1 MLLPRNVWLWAFHVI
16 ERADKSTSDLPAAGM
31 VKQMQYY
38 ESILDTIGHTPLV
51 RLQRIASHLAPLV
64 LGKCEMFNPGGSVKD
79 RIGIKMIEACE
90 RAGLLQPG
98 GTIVEPTSGNTGT
111 GLAIAAAIKGY
122 RCLFVMTDKVSE
134 EKRNLLRAL
143 GAEVVICP
151 SSVPYDSPEH
161 YQQVAARLAKEIPGA
176 CSPNQYANPANP
188 AAHYMTTG
196 PELWEATDGR
206 ITVFV
211 AGIGTA
217 GTIIGTARYL
227 KEQNPHIKVIGAD
240 PAGSIYSGDTPRPY
254 KVEGIGTDH
263 FPENYRPEL
272 VDEVIRIDDR
282 TSFQLTRRLARE
294 EGILAGGSTGT
305 ALGAALEYGKRL
317 GPNDVMVVLLPDTGR
332 GYLSK
337 FYNDTWLREN
347 GLTEPAPTATVAD
360 VLAFRRQS
368 NPGVPVLV
376 SAKPEEPVTVAIE
389 RLHRY
394 SISQLPVIAHG
405 QVVGSLT
412 ETQLLQHVAA
422 GEQVAGRTVGD
433 WQGPPLPA
441 LQEGA
446 SVHEA
451 YTLFA
456 SGHPAVAV
464 HDAHGLQGVIAKS
477 DLLEFWAHVGQNGQE
492 PTSSR

>member
-1 MLLPRNVWLWAFHVI
+1 M
-16 ERADKSTSDLPAAGM
+16 K
-31 VKQMQYY
+31 YY
-38 ESILDTIGHTPLV
+38 ASILETIGHTPLV
-51 RLQRIASHLAPLV
+51 RLQRIAHHLAPVV

-79 RIGIKMIEACE
+79 RIGVKLIEACE

-134 EKRNLLRAL
+134 EKRGLLRAL

-151 SSVPYDSPEH
+151 SSVPYDSPES
-161 YQQVAARLAKEIPGA
+161 YRNVAARLATEIPGA

-188 AAHYMTTG
+188 EAHYLTTG
-196 PELWEATDGR
+196 PELWAATDGK
-206 ITVFV
+206 ITAFV

-227 KEQNPHIKVIGAD
+227 KEQNPQVRVIGAD
-240 PAGSIYSGDTPRPY
+240 PVGSIYSGDVPRPY
-254 KVEGIGTDH
+254 KVEGIGTDN
-263 FPENYRPEL
+263 FPENYAPEL
-272 VDEVIRIDDR
+272 VDEMIRVDDR
-282 TSFQLTRRLARE
+282 TSFQLARRLARE
-294 EGILAGGSTGT
+294 EGILAGGSAGT

-317 GPNDVMVVLLPDTGR
+317 GPQDVLVVLLPDTGR

-347 GLTEPAPTATVAD
+347 GLMEPAPTAALAD
-360 VLAFRRQS
+360 VLAFRRQT
-368 NPGVPVLV
+368 NPGMPILV
-376 SAKPEEPVTVAIE
+376 SVGPQEPVTVAIE
-389 RLHRY
+389 RMHHY
-394 SISQLPVIAHG
+394 GISQLPVIADG
-405 QVVGSLT
+405 RVVGSLT

-422 GEQVAGRTVGD
+422 GEGISGRTVAD
-433 WQGPPLPA
+433 WQGEPLPA
-441 LQEGA
+441 LQETA

-456 SGHPAVAV
+456 GGHPAVAV
-464 HDAHGLQGVIAKS
+464 HDAQKLRGVIAKS
-477 DLLEFWAHVGQNGQE
+477 DLLEFWAHIGQNNQE
-492 PTSSR
+492 PAVGR

>member
-1 MLLPRNVWLWAFHVI
+1 MV
-16 ERADKSTSDLPAAGM
+16 RA
-31 VKQMQYY
+31 MQYY
-38 ESILDTIGHTPLV
+38 DSILETIGHTPLV
-51 RLQRIASHLAPLV
+51 RLRRVAQHLTPLV

-79 RIGIKMIEACE
+79 RIGVKMIEACE

-111 GLAIAAAIKGY
+111 GLALAAAIKGY
-122 RCLFVMTDKVSE
+122 RCVFVMTDKVSE
-134 EKRNLLRAL
+134 EKRSLLRAL

-151 SSVPYDSPEH
+151 SSVPYDSPES
-161 YQQVAARLAKEIPGA
+161 YRNVAARLAKEIPGA

-188 AAHYMTTG
+188 GAHYATTG
-196 PELWEATDGR
+196 PELWAATDGK
-206 ITVFV
+206 ITAFV

-217 GTIIGTARYL
+217 GTIVGTARYL
-227 KEQNPHIKVIGAD
+227 KEQNPKLKVIGAD

-254 KVEGIGTDH
+254 KVEGIGTDN
-263 FPENYRPEL
+263 FPENYVPEL

-282 TSFQLTRRLARE
+282 TSFQLARRLARE
-294 EGILAGGSTGT
+294 EGILAGGSAGT

-317 GPNDVMVVLLPDTGR
+317 GRDDVMVVLLPDTGR
-332 GYLSK
+332 AYLSK

-347 GLTEPAPTATVAD
+347 GLMEPAPTATLVD

-368 NPGVPVLV
+368 NPGMPMLV
-376 SAKPEEPVTVAIE
+376 SIGPQEPVTVAIE

-394 SISQLPVIAHG
+394 GISQLPVIADG

-422 GEQVAGRTVGD
+422 GEGIAGRIVAD

-441 LQEGA
+441 LQETA

-464 HDAHGLQGVIAKS
+464 HDAQRLQGVIAKS
-477 DLLEFWAHVGQNGQE
+477 DLLEFWAHVGQGNQE
-492 PTSSR
+492 PVAGY

>member
-1 MLLPRNVWLWAFHVI
+1 MH
-16 ERADKSTSDLPAAGM
+16 
-31 VKQMQYY
+31 YH
-38 ESILDTIGHTPLV
+38 ESILETIGHTPLV
-51 RLQRIASHLAPLV
+51 RLQRIAHQLSPLV
-64 LGKCEMFNPGGSVKD
+64 LAKCEMFNPGGSVKD
-79 RIGIKMIEACE
+79 RIGLKMIEACE

-122 RCLFVMTDKVSE
+122 RCVFVMTDKVSE
-134 EKRNLLRAL
+134 EKRSLLRAL

-151 SSVPYDSPEH
+151 SSVPYDSPES
-161 YQQVAARLAKEIPGA
+161 YRNVAARMAKEIPGA

-188 AAHYMTTG
+188 GAHYTSTG
-196 PELWEATDGR
+196 PELWEATEGK
-206 ITVFV
+206 ITAFV

-227 KEQNPHIKVIGAD
+227 KEQNPKIQIIGAD

-254 KVEGIGTDH
+254 KVEGIGTDN
-263 FPENYRPEL
+263 FPENYVPEL
-272 VDEVIRIDDR
+272 VDKVIRVDDR
-282 TSFQLTRRLARE
+282 TSFQLARRLARE
-294 EGILAGGSTGT
+294 EGILAGGSAGT

-317 GPNDVMVVLLPDTGR
+317 GPKDVMVVLLPDTGR

-337 FYNDTWLREN
+337 FYNETWLREN
-347 GLTEPAPTATVAD
+347 GLTEPAPTAALAD

-368 NPGVPVLV
+368 NPGVPMLV
-376 SAKPEEPVTVAIE
+376 SIAPQDSINVAIE

-394 SISQLPVIAHG
+394 GISQLPVVANG

-422 GEQVAGRTVGD
+422 GENIANRTVAD
-433 WQGPPLPA
+433 WQAQPLPA
-441 LQEGA
+441 LQETA

-456 SGHPAVAV
+456 SGHSAVAV

-477 DLLEFWAHVGQNGQE
+477 DLLEFWAHLGQNSQE
-492 PTSSR
+492 PATGRN